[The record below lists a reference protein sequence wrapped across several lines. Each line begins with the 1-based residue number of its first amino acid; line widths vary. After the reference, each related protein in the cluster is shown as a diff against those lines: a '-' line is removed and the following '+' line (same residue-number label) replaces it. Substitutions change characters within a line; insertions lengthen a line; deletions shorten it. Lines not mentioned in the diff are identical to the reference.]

1 LIAGFRIAGCHW
13 IRGGIYRT
21 MSSSSEENDDV
32 FPEERR
38 AEVIRMYEELDK
50 ARKEELALV
59 HEWKR
64 KQKLRRKYVDDEP
77 INDVEYNTFVELYDM
92 TDEEELGEEIVP
104 TAKELVWVL
113 GKLFCVLYQGA
124 P

>member
-1 LIAGFRIAGCHW
+1 
-13 IRGGIYRT
+13 

-38 AEVIRMYEELDK
+38 AEVIRMCEELEK

-59 HEWKR
+59 LEWKR

-92 TDEEELGEEIVP
+92 TDEEELDDDIVP

-113 GKLFCVLYQGA
+113 GMCL
-124 P
+124 